1 MKYGIACALG
11 LLIGSST
18 GFAAPPFML
27 DDQREISTAP
37 VGGFDGQSASK
48 GKIVRLDYSD
58 GQGGFETVLVSVF
71 GDAQGPEVWFYNGS
85 TQDARDLFVTRSVDN
100 GQTWSQPV
108 NISNTANLSSIDVDH
123 DGDPGTPMMPYYG
136 NSGKPNIY
144 NNGKNVIISWVDHY
158 VPTGVQ
164 GVVAY
169 PESGLIEVPYAA
181 TYTVRSS
188 DGGETWSE
196 PELLST
202 GERDAKQDV
211 PRGSSAGFIVTWQAD
226 PKGLQPGD
234 AEGPG
239 DGGSGAKVNH
249 GTDIWYTAIRMSD
262 FVAGAPFPQAQR
274 LTDNFTH
281 VDNEGFE
288 SGQRGA
294 SRANPFMVG
303 SMGIVAYEETK
314 GLEGLDDGKYIRY
327 HTFSAFDDSMPDP
340 TNGAGWI
347 ISMPE
352 ENARRVRFIVQP
364 GPLMSQSPLRI
375 VFLYKEGAFDQGGPS
390 DIMSRIGKKNPAD
403 PNSTGFRPEDLSPSV
418 DPAATIRVFAFNNA
432 PEINLSSSMGL
443 QALPQDDSF
452 EDARAH
458 RGLVRGNFIAM
469 GWSWTPD
476 WAVAR
481 FTDLENY
488 NFYMRTSFDA
498 GLTWNDQVNM
508 SNIDRE
514 DKINVREPR
523 IVGTPFSPNPA
534 TPTNTSSFVVAW
546 GTEVNQYEHVSEG
559 VIDLDIFM
567 TRTDDSGNT
576 FADVMLLAEPSVP
589 VETEIGTF
597 ESQFRLSPSGEEMFA
612 VWQELNRSTEIVN
625 TMFRSGS
632 VCMADIN
639 GDGTLDFFDVSEF
652 LDLFAIQDPASD
664 LSGDG
669 IFNFFDVTAF
679 INAFIEGCP

>member
-1 MKYGIACALG
+1 MKYGMTCVLG
-11 LLIGSST
+11 LLVGAST
-18 GFAAPPFML
+18 GFAAPPYIL
-27 DDQREISTAP
+27 DEPIELSTVP
-37 VGGFDGQSASK
+37 VAGVDGQAASK
-48 GKIVRLDYSD
+48 GKIVRLDYPD
-58 GQGGFETVLVSVF
+58 GQGGFNVVLVSVY
-71 GDAQGPEVWFYNGS
+71 GDAQGPEVWFYDGS
-85 TQDARDLFVTRSVDN
+85 TQDAKDIFATRSTDN
-100 GQTWSQPV
+100 GETWTQPL
-108 NISNTANLSSIDVDH
+108 NISNTANLSSMDADN
-123 DGDPGTPMMPYYG
+123 DGDPGTPRIPYFG
-136 NSGKPNIY
+136 NSQKPNIY
-144 NNGKNVIISWVDHY
+144 NNGKNVIVTWVDHY

-181 TYTVRSS
+181 TYAVRSS
-188 DGGETWSE
+188 DGGVTWSD

-239 DGGSGAKVNH
+239 DGGSGAKVTH
-249 GTDIWYTAIRMSD
+249 GTDIWYSTIRMAD

-281 VDNEGFE
+281 VDNDGFE
-288 SGQRGA
+288 SGQRGS

-364 GPLMSQSPLRI
+364 GPLMSQSPVRI
-375 VFLYKEGAFDQGGPS
+375 FFLYKEGAFDQGGPS

-403 PNSTGFRPEDLSPSV
+403 PDSTGFRPEDLSPSV
-418 DPAATIRVFAFNNA
+418 DPAATVREFAFNNA
-432 PEINLSSSMGL
+432 PEINLSSSLGL
-443 QALPQDDSF
+443 TALPQDDSF

-458 RGLVRGNFIAM
+458 RGVMRGNFIAV

-488 NFYMRTSFDA
+488 NFYMRRSFDG
-498 GLTWNDQVNM
+498 GLTWADTVNM

-534 TPTNTSSFVVAW
+534 TPTDTGSFVVAW
-546 GTEVNQYEHVSEG
+546 GTEVNQYEHVSQG

-567 TRTDDSGNT
+567 TRTDDFGET
-576 FADVMLLAEPSVP
+576 YAPVIPLGDPDVP
-589 VETEIGTF
+589 VDADLGTF
-597 ESQFRLSPSGEEMFA
+597 ESQFRLSPSGDEMAA
-612 VWQELNRSTEIVN
+612 VWQELNRDTGVVN
-625 TMFRSGS
+625 TMFRSGM
-632 VCMADIN
+632 VCIVDVN
-639 GDGTLDFFDVSEF
+639 GDGVLDFFDVSLF
-652 LDLFAIQDPASD
+652 LENFANEDQGADLDEN
-664 LSGDG
+664 GV
-669 IFNFFDVTAF
+669 FNFFDVTLF
-679 INAFIEGCP
+679 INTFMAGCP